1 MGLEI
6 RGTSVNFKVSCV
18 SRMGNRLHCGCQN
31 AITTGIIRKMI
42 ISKSEYNSLIKALH
56 HHPHEVLGMH
66 PYKSG
71 LVVRALLQDA
81 KSCEVV
87 EISTNERF
95 PLENIADEGLFE
107 GVIADRDAVFPYR
120 VRVERYNGEIHQFY
134 DPYCFLPTLSEDDLY
149 LFNKGDEHRIYN
161 KLGSHVRTINGILGV
176 SFAVWAPSA
185 RRVSVVGSFNN
196 WDGRYHPMRAMGSS
210 GVWEIFIPGVRE
222 GQKYKYE
229 VFDQSENLILK
240 TDPYGTYFEAPPH
253 NASIVCRVDEYDWH
267 DAEWIEK
274 RKSMD
279 WKTSPISVYEVH
291 FGSWKRVLEDGGR
304 PFTYREM
311 AEDLTRYVADMGYTH
326 VEFLPLAEH
335 PFTGSWGYQ
344 VTGYFA
350 PTQRYGL
357 PDDFKYLVDTLHA
370 AGIGV
375 IVDWVPA
382 HFPTDGF
389 ALGNFDGTALYEHED
404 PRQGFHQD
412 WGTLIPNYG
421 RHEVKAFLIA
431 SALSWIDRYHIDGF
445 RVDAVAS
452 MLYLDYSRKEGEW
465 IPNRYG
471 GRENLDAIEFLRKT
485 NELVHTYYPGTL
497 MIAEESTAF
506 EGISKPVRDGGI
518 GFDFKWN
525 MGWMHDTLE
534 FFQKDSI
541 YRKYHQNNL
550 TFGMIY
556 QYSENF
562 VQCFSHDEVVH
573 GKGSMLMKMSAGSIT
588 EKSQHL
594 RSLYGLMWAW
604 PGKKTLFMGSDFGQ
618 SQEWSYD
625 GSLQWDL
632 LQYKDH
638 SGIRDMLRDLN
649 NLYKQEPALSWGDS
663 DYRGFE
669 WVSAD
674 DADSSVI
681 AFLRKGEDSNELL
694 LVVGHYTPIT
704 RYEYKVGVPRN
715 GFWKELFNSNS
726 EFYGGTGVGNMGGVH
741 SASEPWGSYPHS
753 IGLTLP
759 PNSTCIFKLTVA

>member
-1 MGLEI
+1 M
-6 RGTSVNFKVSCV
+6 
-18 SRMGNRLHCGCQN
+18 
-31 AITTGIIRKMI
+31 
-42 ISKSEYNSLIKALH
+42 
-56 HHPHEVLGMH
+56 
-66 PYKSG
+66 
-71 LVVRALLQDA
+71 
-81 KSCEVV
+81 
-87 EISTNERF
+87 
-95 PLENIADEGLFE
+95 
-107 GVIADRDAVFPYR
+107 
-120 VRVERYNGEIHQFY
+120 
-134 DPYCFLPTLSEDDLY
+134 
-149 LFNKGDEHRIYN
+149 
-161 KLGSHVRTINGILGV
+161 
-176 SFAVWAPSA
+176 
-185 RRVSVVGSFNN
+185 
-196 WDGRYHPMRAMGSS
+196 
-210 GVWEIFIPGVRE
+210 
-222 GQKYKYE
+222 
-229 VFDQSENLILK
+229 
-240 TDPYGTYFEAPPH
+240 
-253 NASIVCRVDEYDWH
+253 
-267 DAEWIEK
+267 
-274 RKSMD
+274 
-279 WKTSPISVYEVH
+279 
-291 FGSWKRVLEDGGR
+291 
-304 PFTYREM
+304 
-311 AEDLTRYVADMGYTH
+311 
-326 VEFLPLAEH
+326 
-335 PFTGSWGYQ
+335 
-344 VTGYFA
+344 
-350 PTQRYGL
+350 
-357 PDDFKYLVDTLHA
+357 
-370 AGIGV
+370 

-421 RHEVKAFLIA
+421 RHEVKAFLVA
-431 SALSWIDRYHIDGF
+431 SALSWLDRYHIDGF

-465 IPNRYG
+465 IPNQYG
-471 GRENLDAIEFLRKT
+471 GRENLDAIEFLKKT
-485 NELVHTYYPGTL
+485 NELVHSYYPGTL

-506 EGISKPVRDGGI
+506 DGISRPVKDGGI

-541 YRKYHQNNL
+541 YRKYHQNSL

-604 PGKKTLFMGSDFGQ
+604 PGKKTLFMGCDFGQ

-638 SGIRDMLRDLN
+638 SGVRDMLRDLN
-649 NLYKQEPALSWGDS
+649 TLYKQEPALSWGDT

-681 AFLRKGEDSNELL
+681 AFLRKTADMSEAL

-704 RYEYKVGVPRN
+704 RYQYKVGVPRD
-715 GFWKELFNSNS
+715 GFWKEVFNSNS
-726 EFYGGTGVGNMGGVH
+726 EFYGGTGVGNMGGIH
-741 SASEPWGSYPHS
+741 STNQPWDNHPYSLS
-753 IGLTLP
+753 LTLP
-759 PNSTCIFKLTVA
+759 PNSTCIFKFAGS